1 MNDGTA
7 QHEQPSET
15 PGTPSTPRQPVC
27 TRASAPAKPAC
38 EAPVESDRT
47 PALLLPSGSCDAHCH
62 IFGPFDRYPLPDD
75 RSFTPALAP
84 ETALT
89 RLHERLGIARAVIVQ
104 SQGHGFDHTPLLD
117 ALHTGGGRY
126 RGVALIRPSDDEA
139 TLARY
144 HAAGVRGARF
154 NFLAHLGG
162 RPNLDAIRDVIAR
175 VRPFHWHAAIHV
187 AGNDIVEY
195 ADFLRS
201 LDMPLVVDHM
211 GRPNIAEGPESPAMH
226 TLRNLLDRGNVWVK
240 LSGSDR
246 LSAAGA
252 PFTDALPFAQ
262 RLAAH
267 APERV
272 LWGSDWPHVNLHG
285 PMPDDV
291 DLTNLI
297 AEIVPDAGKRIQML
311 VDNPVA
317 FFDFAPLEDLPKTP

>member
-1 MNDGTA
+1 MT
-7 QHEQPSET
+7 ESK
-15 PGTPSTPRQPVC
+15 STQDK
-27 TRASAPAKPAC
+27 TPAKPAC
-38 EAPVESDRT
+38 EAPIDSDRT
-47 PALLLPSGSCDAHCH
+47 PTLQLPPGSCDAHCH
-62 IFGPFDRYPLPDD
+62 IFGPFDRYPLPHD

-84 ETALT
+84 ETALA
-89 RLHERLGIARAVIVQ
+89 RLHKRLGISRAVIVQ

-117 ALHTGGGRY
+117 ALHTGAGRY
-126 RGVALIRPSDDEA
+126 RGVALIRPSDNDT

-162 RPNLDAIRDVIAR
+162 RPDVDAIRDVISR
-175 VRPFHWHAAIHV
+175 VRPFNWHAAIHV

-195 ADFLRS
+195 ADFLQS
-201 LDMPLVVDHM
+201 LDIPLVVDHM
-211 GRPNIAEGPESPAMH
+211 GRPNIAEGLESPAMRALL
-226 TLRNLLDRGNVWVK
+226 TLLDRGNVWVK
-240 LSGSDR
+240 VSGIDR
-246 LSAAGA
+246 LSATGA
-252 PFTDALPFAQ
+252 PFADALPFAQ

-297 AEIVPDAGKRIQML
+297 AEIVPDAAKRKQML
-311 VDNPVA
+311 VDNPMA
-317 FFDFAPLEDLPKTP
+317 FFDFPPLKDLP